1 MHVRSWSRPL
11 LAGLAPLALLTAP
24 ALAGRRVDHYVGV
37 APKADPTF
45 STLPG
50 GNAFV
55 LPGLGDDFV
64 FITGGQFQELPT
76 GQGRLIGVLGR
87 ISDPNKKFLADLT
100 FTNRVNPGNPAYP
113 PPACPTLEL
122 APQAYAVNG
131 GVVDPN
137 AWHYFL
143 NTTGTLTG
151 LGDYR
156 GAKMNVNERGPAFQ
170 CGGGANGR
178 SLATGASGQLRTTL
192 LTQPISGPLLP
203 TNIDGESRL
212 DLASKFVLKAEEAV
226 SDPSVALYF
235 STHAFY
241 LSQLGDDWV
250 FTSGGELEET
260 SDGTGR
266 MTGVIAR
273 VTQPNQK
280 FFVDVAFSTRTNPG
294 EVGHA
299 PAGSPKLE
307 LQASAYLAG
316 NGPVDPNHW
325 YYYEVFGGTLT
336 GLDAFAGVDY
346 AMTRR
351 GPAFQVG
358 VGANGKNLAWGGSGW
373 LDLVLLNAPSNANF
387 PQSLVGDINVDFL
400 NEESECTTKA
410 DALAGVGQL
419 GGHAMYLLGV
429 GDDFVFQPGG
439 QFNEF
444 ADGTATLQGVLAR
457 TNDES
462 QRFLVNATFTGRL
475 DPADVGYPPPASPK
489 LELVSTAYVQN
500 GGTPVDTNTW
510 HYYETTNGSLIGQGA
525 FQGALVTFDRM
536 GPAFQVGLGANG
548 KNLNFGG
555 SGWLNLY
562 LQAQPTNGPQLPSAF
577 IGDFNFDFG
586 DSCPSCAN
594 RARNDPNATYTPG
607 NHAFYLPGI
616 GANMILAP
624 GSKFEEFDDGT
635 AHLTGAIYKER
646 VPNKRF
652 LVDVWF
658 TGRVSPGEL
667 GFAPSG
673 SPKKE
678 LWDWM
683 YVENGGPVD
692 TNTWHYYLHTDGFLT
707 GQNAMAGAL
716 IQITRMGPAFQV
728 GLGANGKNIGF
739 GASGWLNVEVLAQP
753 NNFPNLP
760 SGFMGDININLF
772 DGCP

>member
-11 LAGLAPLALLTAP
+11 LAGLAPLALITAP
-24 ALAGRRVDHYVGV
+24 ALAGRRADHYVGV
-37 APKADPTF
+37 APKADPAF
-45 STLPG
+45 ATLPG
-50 GNAFV
+50 DRAFV

-64 FITGGQFQELPT
+64 FLTGGQFQELPN

-87 ISDPNKKFLADLT
+87 IADPNKRFLADLT

-113 PPACPTLEL
+113 PPSCPTLEL
-122 APQAYAVNG
+122 APQAYAANG

-137 AWHYFL
+137 AWHYWL
-143 NTTGTLTG
+143 NVTGTLTG

-156 GAKMNVNERGPAFQ
+156 GARMNVNERGPAFQ
-170 CGGGANGR
+170 CGTGANGR
-178 SLATGASGQLRTTL
+178 SLRTGASGQLRTTML
-192 LTQPISGPLLP
+192 QQPLAGPALP
-203 TNIDGESRL
+203 VNVDGESHL
-212 DLASKFVLKAEEAV
+212 DLAPKFVLKAEEAV
-226 SDPSVALYF
+226 ADPSVAQFF
-235 STHAFY
+235 SSHAFY
-241 LSQLGDDWV
+241 LSTLGDDWV

-280 FFVDVAFSTRTNPG
+280 FFVDVAFSGRTNPG

-307 LQASAYLAG
+307 LLSSAYLAG

-336 GLDAFAGVDY
+336 GLSDFAGLDY

-373 LDLVLLNAPSNANF
+373 LDLVQLAAPQNTTF

-400 NEESECTTKA
+400 NEENECASKA

-444 ADGTATLQGVLAR
+444 GDGTATLQGVLAR
-457 TNDES
+457 TNDPS

-475 DPADVGYPPPASPK
+475 DPADAGYPPPFSPK
-489 LELVSTAYVQN
+489 LELAPTAYVSN
-500 GGTPVDTNTW
+500 GGSPVDTNTW
-510 HYYETTNGSLIGQGA
+510 HYYLTTNGTLLGQGA
-525 FQGALVTFDRM
+525 FAGALVAFDRM

-562 LQAQPTNGPQLPSAF
+562 LQAQPTNGPQLPNAF
-577 IGDFNFDFG
+577 IGDFNFDLG
-586 DSCPSCAN
+586 DNCPNCAT
-594 RARNDPNATYTPG
+594 RARNDANATYTAG
-607 NHAFYLPGI
+607 SHAFYLPGI

-683 YVENGGPVD
+683 YLENGGTVD

-716 IQITRMGPAFQV
+716 LKLTRMGPAFQV
-728 GLGANGKNIGF
+728 GLGANGKNIVF
-739 GASGWLNVEVLAQP
+739 GASGWLNVETLSQP
-753 NNFPNLP
+753 ATAPNLP
-760 SGFMGDININLF
+760 STLIGDININMT